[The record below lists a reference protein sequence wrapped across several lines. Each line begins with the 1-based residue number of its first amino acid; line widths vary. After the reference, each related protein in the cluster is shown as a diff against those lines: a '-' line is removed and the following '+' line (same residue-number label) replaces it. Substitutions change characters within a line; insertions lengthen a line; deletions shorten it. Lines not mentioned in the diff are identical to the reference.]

1 MDFYNLDTTGKHFS
15 ISQTSI
21 CSSMSSSKESIRK
34 KKSYSYFLMKGEKL
48 FCVYK
53 SFYLSIL
60 EVSQK
65 MIYGVHEK
73 KEEVS
78 GIVKP
83 DGQGKH
89 NNHYKVMQDEKEKV
103 IAHINSFPVTDSH
116 YCPAKTNKNYLEA
129 DLNIEKM
136 YDLYKEICLTEGIS
150 HVKPSYYQKSAKK

>member
-1 MDFYNLDTTGKHFS
+1 MKKDCLPIVNSDVVKKIDTKTQEVIFMDFYKLDTTGKHFS

-21 CSSMSSSKESIRK
+21 YSSTSSSKESIRK
-34 KKSYSYFLMKGEKL
+34 KKSYSYFLMKREKL
-48 FCVYK
+48 FCIYK

-60 EVSQK
+60 ADSQK

-89 NNHYKVMQDEKEKV
+89 NNHYKVMQEEKV
-103 IAHINSFPVTDSH
+103 IAHINSFPVIDSH
-116 YCPAKTNKNYLEA
+116 YCPAKTNKN
-129 DLNIEKM
+129 
-136 YDLYKEICLTEGIS
+136 
-150 HVKPSYYQKSAKK
+150 

>member
-1 MDFYNLDTTGKHFS
+1 
-15 ISQTSI
+15 
-21 CSSMSSSKESIRK
+21 
-34 KKSYSYFLMKGEKL
+34 MKGEKL

-53 SFYLSIL
+53 SFYLSIF

-103 IAHINSFPVTDSH
+103 IARINSFHVIDSH